1 MIKLNEGDTLAIKIE
16 NYNKEFDGKYFLFIK
31 TEDFSEKYDSS
42 ISKKLFR
49 AKIIDSIDN
58 IDFNILNSSEY
69 VKEDLCLWEERFY
82 PFHGPE
88 TYDDAEKNRKT
99 IFYPDEYN
107 YLYSYIFEL
116 NITKK
121 DLDKFTYLGNY
132 KVDLPKELIPS
143 WPGTIYINTNKEKD
157 FISSL
162 IDSYC
167 RFNLRKSIFFTE
179 EGIEKYKKMG
189 EFVKYV
195 SNTKPKEF
203 KRD

>member
-31 TEDFSEKYDSS
+31 SEDFSEKYGSS

-49 AKIIDSIDN
+49 AKIIDSIDIIDLN
-58 IDFNILNSSEY
+58 IINNSEY
-69 VKEDLCLWEERFY
+69 VKDHLILWEERFY

-107 YLYSYIFEL
+107 YLYSYLFEL

-121 DLDKFTYLGNY
+121 DLDKFVSIGNY
-132 KVDLPKELIPS
+132 KVDLPKEVIPS
-143 WPGTIYINTNKEKD
+143 WPRTIHINKEKEKD

-162 IDSYC
+162 IENYC
-167 RFNLRKSIFFTE
+167 RFNLRKSIFSLKKE
-179 EGIEKYKKMG
+179 IEKYKKMG

-195 SNTKPKEF
+195 SNNKPKEF

>member
-31 TEDFSEKYDSS
+31 TEDFSEKFGNTT
-42 ISKKLFR
+42 SKKLFR

-58 IDFNILNSSEY
+58 IDLNTINNSEY
-69 VKEDLCLWEERFY
+69 IKKELILWERIFY
-82 PFHGPE
+82 PYIGLE

-121 DLDKFTYLGNY
+121 DLDKFIYLGNY

-143 WPGTIYINTNKEKD
+143 WPALTFIHIEKSRD
-157 FISSL
+157 FISKL
-162 IDSYC
+162 IDNYC
-167 RFNLRKSIFFTE
+167 WFNLRKSIFSL
-179 EGIEKYKKMG
+179 KK
-189 EFVKYV
+189 E
-195 SNTKPKEF
+195 
-203 KRD
+203 